1 MFLQQLINGISVG
14 SVYALLAVGY
24 ALIYSLLNFTNFAH
38 AITVTIAAFGCY
50 WFQALITPNLP
61 ASLLAGI
68 LVAIVM
74 GIFIELF
81 AYRPLLVKKARR
93 LYLMI
98 VGLGVSILCE
108 NLMIIVFTG
117 RVRVYPEGFPTD
129 SINIFGASV
138 GLIDLIIL
146 VVSVLALVCVELYI
160 EKTRTGLAIRS
171 SAFNLEATALM
182 GVNTNRLILTVFI
195 IAGLLAGIAGTL
207 LGAKYTTYTSLG
219 TYMTNK
225 AFIAAVVGGLGSLPG
240 AVLGAL
246 LLGITESFVSAY
258 ISTSFRDLFAYIIL
272 IVMLL
277 IRPSGLMGKAD
288 GDKA

>member
-38 AITVTIAAFGCY
+38 AITVTIAAFACY
-50 WFQALITPNLP
+50 WFQALAFENLG
-61 ASLLAGI
+61 ASLVAGI
-68 LVAIVM
+68 AAAIIM
-74 GIFIELF
+74 GILIEIC
-81 AYRPLLVKKARR
+81 AYRPLLVKKAKR

-98 VGLGVSILCE
+98 VGLGISIMCE

-117 RVRVYPEGFPTD
+117 RTRVYPVGFSTE
-129 SINIFGASV
+129 SISIFGNSV
-138 GLIDLIIL
+138 GKIDLIIL
-146 VVSVLALVCVELYI
+146 AVSLVSLLCVELYI

-171 SAFNLEATALM
+171 SAFNLEATSLM

-195 IAGLLAGIAGTL
+195 IAGSLAGIAGVL

-246 LLGITESFVSAY
+246 LLGISESFVSAY
-258 ISTSFRDLFAYIIL
+258 ISTTFRDLFAYIIL
-272 IVMLL
+272 IVILL
-277 IRPSGLMGKAD
+277 IRPSGLMGKAE